1 MHIRIF
7 FHPINFR
14 AYAETHT
21 LMNKGTNFKDSGSLI
36 DQFKVRSDLKSI
48 EQLEYMKNPMDQAG
62 YMEVLKPL
70 ILL

>member
-1 MHIRIF
+1 
-7 FHPINFR
+7 
-14 AYAETHT
+14 
-21 LMNKGTNFKDSGSLI
+21 MNKGTNFKDSGSLI

-48 EQLEYMKNPMDQAG
+48 EQLEYMKNPTDQAG